1 MSKNTQKLQ
10 KCNCFTLIFLRY
22 LQVLDPLL
30 VVLVDMYQFAHC
42 CVGFYCCL
50 LCLLVR
56 TYMYIHAR
64 TAIRAAKVQKKSHI
78 CKKIAKYSIKK
89 IRFLIITRIFD
100 YFRLRGYRV

>member
-56 TYMYIHAR
+56 TYMYMCAH
-64 TAIRAAKVQKKSHI
+64 KKTG
-78 CKKIAKYSIKK
+78 CKGTKKNPYIQIYMGNSFKNVDFVTKISNYS
-89 IRFLIITRIFD
+89 
-100 YFRLRGYRV
+100 V